1 MLNSMRLFSDSE
13 LETICNH
20 LCGKKG
26 SYLITFRNKHGPT
39 KLKQLWTEMLQ
50 EIDEVV
56 SCLSWWSSGGHIGLL
71 ECETK
76 RGLNVYGQWVLDD
89 NHELI
94 AIRKVDEDDLV
105 NIRDG
110 FDAGTVISSEMR
122 AIRIGESGG
131 EKE

>member
-1 MLNSMRLFSDSE
+1 MLE
-13 LETICNH
+13 E
-20 LCGKKG
+20 
-26 SYLITFRNKHGPT
+26 IT
-39 KLKQLWTEMLQ
+39 
-50 EIDEVV
+50 EVV
-56 SCLSWWSSGGHIGLL
+56 SCLNWWSSGGNIGLL

-76 RGLNVYGQWVLDD
+76 DGMNIYGQWVLDD
-89 NHELI
+89 KHELI
-94 AIRKVDEDDLV
+94 AVRQVDEEDLV